1 MIARDVVIVGAGPA
15 GMAAAIAMGE
25 AGLRPTIIDENPT
38 IGGQIFRQK
47 PKAFRHGPDASSS
60 PAAQRGAALRQRFE
74 QLHDQFEL
82 MTDTTVWGIFKHNQI
97 AIIRG
102 GSWQIIEAQQLVL
115 APGAYEYVCPF
126 PGWTLPGVMT
136 PGAAQSMVKTMKVRP
151 GRRVLVAGSGPFLLV
166 VANQLHAAGVEV
178 AGVVEAVQPLGAL
191 RHAAGLL
198 VEPGLLR
205 EGVNY
210 RRSLKRA
217 GVPVE
222 WGHVVVRADGD
233 QELTTVTIAP
243 CDRRWRADHDRRRT
257 LEVDTL
263 CVGYG
268 FVPRTD
274 LAQLAG
280 CELQWSGTLGGWV
293 PQVDEQFE
301 TSVAGV
307 WAAGDGGG
315 VAGAA
320 VAALEGSIVGLAVA
334 RRLERLG
341 VREFENLRAPLVGRL
356 TRSGRFRAALDR
368 IYRIG
373 EGLGELAEPD
383 TIVCRCEELTCKQ
396 VDTGI
401 DSGGTDIRSLKVMTR
416 LGMGPCQ
423 GRMCWPAT
431 ARMIA
436 CRTGKP
442 MEKIGPRSVRPPI
455 APLAIQNLLG
465 ELPVSLQAT
474 LGGDAKEWGD
484 TPT

>member
-15 GMAAAIAMGE
+15 GLGAAIAMGE

-38 IGGQIFRQK
+38 IGGQIFRQT
-47 PKAFRHGPDASSS
+47 PQAFHNPADSSSS

-74 QLHDQFEL
+74 QLHGQFEL
-82 MTDTTVWGIFKHNQI
+82 MTDTTVWGIFERNQI
-97 AIIRG
+97 AVSNG
-102 GSWQIIEAQQLVL
+102 PSWQIIEAQQLVL

-166 VANQLHAAGVEV
+166 VANQLSSAGVEV
-178 AGVVEAVQPLGAL
+178 VGVVEAVSPLRSL
-191 RHAAGLL
+191 WHAPGLL
-198 VEPGLLR
+198 ADPGLLR
-205 EGVNY
+205 EGAGY
-210 RRSLKRA
+210 LRALKRA

-222 WGHVVVRADGD
+222 WGHVVVKADGE
-233 QELTTVTIAP
+233 QELTQVTIAP
-243 CDRRWRADHDRRRT
+243 CDRHWRADRNRGRSID
-257 LEVDTL
+257 VDTL

-280 CELQWSGTLGGWV
+280 CDLRWSEKLGGWV
-293 PQVDEQFE
+293 PQVDDQLE

-307 WAAGDGGG
+307 WTAGDGGG

-320 VAALEGSIVGLAVA
+320 VAEMEGTFVGLAVA
-334 RRLERLG
+334 RRLDRLG
-341 VREFENLRAPLVGRL
+341 VREFENLRAPLIKRL
-356 TRSGRFRAALDR
+356 TRSVRFRAALDR
-368 IYRIG
+368 IYRVR

-383 TIVCRCEELTCKQ
+383 TIACRCEDLTCKQ

-401 DSGGTDIRSLKVMTR
+401 GSGGTDIRSLKVMTR

-436 CRTGKP
+436 RRTGKP
-442 MEKIGPRSVRPPI
+442 MAEIGPRSVRPPI
-455 APLAIQNLLG
+455 APLAVQNLLAD
-465 ELPVSLQAT
+465 LPVPPGAT
-474 LGGDAKEWGD
+474 LGGDAKEWGQ
-484 TPT
+484 TQT